1 MIHRGALP
9 LKAAN
14 LFLSVSIIALA
25 LKASPDSLEE
35 TLATL
40 IGMYDIDSHVH
51 ALDADNVPN
60 RLGIFSCANCAIPVC
75 HNKLSWVVDQIRG
88 YVREC
93 ETRRILSLHYIVIKK
108 FFCHFNLTLLS
119 HKIRSDTVFY
129 LCIFK

>member
-1 MIHRGALP
+1 MIHRGALL

-60 RLGIFSCANCAIPVC
+60 RSGIFSCANCAILAVINC
-75 HNKLSWVVDQIRG
+75 HG
-88 YVREC
+88 
-93 ETRRILSLHYIVIKK
+93 
-108 FFCHFNLTLLS
+108 
-119 HKIRSDTVFY
+119 
-129 LCIFK
+129 